1 MKVLLI
7 ILAVLALLLYL
18 PVGVDVGY
26 TGGQV
31 LLRVRA
37 GALAFTVLPRKAGKK
52 KSKKPK
58 KQSPAEQ
65 KSGQPKEKR
74 KLPVTKDDILDAA
87 ELLIRSIKK
96 LRFRVSRLKLHFV
109 SAFDDPYNTAM
120 VYGYVCAAVNALRM
134 DRVKGAD
141 IQLSADFMAEHWS
154 ADAACSITIRI
165 WYMMKFVCS
174 VLAGGIPILLR
185 IRKRMKPKQS
195 QVAQPAGK
203 EA

>member
-58 KQSPAEQ
+58 KQSTAEQ

-87 ELLIRSIKK
+87 ELLDARTHPEKYQD
-96 LRFRVSRLKLHFV
+96 LQVRLCGWNEYWIHMEPVKQD
-109 SAFDDPYNTAM
+109 AF
-120 VYGYVCAAVNALRM
+120 L
-134 DRVKGAD
+134 
-141 IQLSADFMAEHWS
+141 
-154 ADAACSITIRI
+154 
-165 WYMMKFVCS
+165 
-174 VLAGGIPILLR
+174 
-185 IRKRMKPKQS
+185 KRLQ
-195 QVAQPAGK
+195 AN
-203 EA
+203 